1 MEIFKVVGIGLIGAI
16 MTLFLK
22 NSKSDFTML
31 TVLATGIVLLIIII
45 NSLRDVIEAFNEI
58 VSKSGINDK
67 LFSGILKIVGIGYVT
82 EYSANICNDFECSAI
97 AKKIQLAGKISIFL
111 MAMPIVLAL
120 IEAVSKLVG
129 VS

>member
-58 VSKSGINDK
+58 VSKSGVNDK
-67 LFSGILKIVGIGYVT
+67 LFSGILKIVGIG
-82 EYSANICNDFECSAI
+82 
-97 AKKIQLAGKISIFL
+97 
-111 MAMPIVLAL
+111 
-120 IEAVSKLVG
+120 
-129 VS
+129 

>member
-58 VSKSGINDK
+58 VSKSGVNDK

-97 AKKIQLAGKISIFL
+97 
-111 MAMPIVLAL
+111 
-120 IEAVSKLVG
+120 
-129 VS
+129 